1 MKTETEEQIIGRP
14 MQMSIC
20 WFGGYV
26 NALLNEGRGAFAQE
40 LVDGTVNEPISAMEL
55 ARMFRDGELAG
66 Y

>member
-1 MKTETEEQIIGRP
+1 

-26 NALLNEGRGAFAQE
+26 NALLNEGRDAFAQE